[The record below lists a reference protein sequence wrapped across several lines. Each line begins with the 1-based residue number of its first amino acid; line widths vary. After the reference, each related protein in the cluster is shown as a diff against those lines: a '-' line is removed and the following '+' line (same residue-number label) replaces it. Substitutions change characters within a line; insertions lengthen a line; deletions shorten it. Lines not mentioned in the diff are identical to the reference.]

1 MKKKPQLMLGV
12 VAEDNLQQHRL
23 RSALADFGCAVV
35 SLSAERCT
43 TDELRKTPVAA
54 WLVDLREDHHLL
66 DGFSELDVPVLFGF
80 EAAPSP
86 QASAYPRWE
95 KRFYTKLK
103 NLLGADVMRQAITEG
118 ELNELVVD
126 NTAAPRDLPAAIQ
139 KAAVGESARYVWL
152 LGASLGGPGAV
163 KRFLDCLPPG
173 FPVGF
178 IYGQHIDQNFVPVL
192 AQVLGRHA
200 SIHMQQASEGFVL
213 HNGQVLIAPTDVE
226 ITFSAGQLVI
236 KQQAWPGPYGPSVD
250 QLMLNVH
257 QAYPHAG
264 FIIFSGMGND
274 GAEAAHYLKDK
285 NVQIW
290 AQNAETCASSAMPDS
305 VRETGAVNFSGS
317 PEELAAQLIRHIE
330 SLEKQVNR
338 TGLCNN

>member
-1 MKKKPQLMLGV
+1 MSEKTQLTLGV
-12 VAEDNLQQHRL
+12 IAEDNLQQHRL
-23 RSALADFGCAVV
+23 RSALADFGCQVV
-35 SLSAERCT
+35 CLNAERSGSA
-43 TDELRKTPVAA
+43 DLHKTQVAA

-66 DGFSELDVPVLFGF
+66 DGLSELDVPVLFGF

-95 KRFYTKLK
+95 KHLYSKLK
-103 NLLGADVMRQAITEG
+103 NLLGADVLHQAITEG
-118 ELNELVVD
+118 ELKELGV
-126 NTAAPRDLPAAIQ
+126 AQAPRQSQLPSGISISASA
-139 KAAVGESARYVWL
+139 EPARYVWL
-152 LGASLGGPGAV
+152 LGASLGGPAAV
-163 KRFLDCLPPG
+163 KRFLDCLPAG

-200 SIHMQQASEGFVL
+200 AVNMQQASEGFVL
-213 HNGQVLIAPTDVE
+213 KNGQVLIAPTDVE
-226 ITFSAGQLVI
+226 IAFSAGQLVL

-257 QAYPHAG
+257 QAYPLAG
-264 FIIFSGMGND
+264 YILFSGMGND
-274 GAEAAHYLKDK
+274 GAEAAHFLKDK

-290 AQNAETCASSAMPDS
+290 AQSTATCASSAMPDS

-317 PEELAAQLIRHIE
+317 PEELAANLIRHIE